1 VSVKITFF
9 AHGTTTDNEKDISS
23 GWSDVEL
30 STLGRQQQVALKE
43 QIKDR
48 KFAVV
53 FCSDLKRAIQ
63 SAELTFG
70 GEVEIISDKRLRE
83 CNYGEMNGQPTSLVQ
98 PLEEDCVVS
107 PFLGGESYEDVKA
120 RTLDFLE
127 SLRLRWDG
135 ETVAI
140 IGHKGTQLAL
150 EVLLNNKTWEQA
162 FAEDWRKT
170 KAWQP
175 GWDYMLE

>member
-1 VSVKITFF
+1 MSVKITFF

-30 STLGRQQQVALKE
+30 SNLGQQQQVALKE

-48 KFAVV
+48 KFEVV

-70 GEVEIISDKRLRE
+70 GEVEIISDARLRE
-83 CNYGEMNGQPTSLVQ
+83 CNYGEMNGQSTSLVQ
-98 PLEEDCVVS
+98 PMEEECVAS
-107 PFLGGESYEDVKA
+107 PFPGGESYKEVKA

-135 ETVAI
+135 KTVAI

-150 EVLLNNKTWEQA
+150 EVLLNNKTWERA